1 MDAAEALANNP
12 VVWHGSFILNKH
24 DIPVELHFMSGN
36 TNFPTQCLSFGPLD
50 ERYLDVQSLEKVK
63 DLNFVDLNNE
73 LRDKEEHCLLIGIPD
88 EQHTRTSKYDK
99 AQRLYTLILK
109 YLERRKSIGVTQLQD
124 EEENGSTHSQR
135 ADRSS
140 IPQDQIDMLS
150 GLLSIDRR
158 WNDRE
163 LEVDLILQTV
173 WQIIKKCLNMSKL
186 DAEAPSRPNKF

>member
-73 LRDKEEHCLLIGIPD
+73 LRSSWPKVGLSLLKKPFPASRKEQTILTRFRSGHLRTLTFKDGNFFPLTYVRYSACQASPEH
-88 EQHTRTSKYDK
+88 
-99 AQRLYTLILK
+99 
-109 YLERRKSIGVTQLQD
+109 
-124 EEENGSTHSQR
+124 
-135 ADRSS
+135 
-140 IPQDQIDMLS
+140 
-150 GLLSIDRR
+150 SIDCLR
-158 WNDRE
+158 
-163 LEVDLILQTV
+163 LSKQDLYEDPLMV
-173 WQIIKKCLNMSKL
+173 L
-186 DAEAPSRPNKF
+186 DF